1 MPPRSAE
8 EKARRRQLAS
18 EKKEAREA
26 KKRAEEEKKKKLQL
40 EVEHKLQS
48 LSLNTTESSVPCLI
62 LNVPEVTLGCIFSFL
77 PARELACVSLTCT
90 TFNYSIG
97 EIRISYVQ
105 QQLSKTKLC
114 ASRQEALNIL
124 KSSYGGGD
132 TRRVVT
138 RKQRKSD
145 GKDCDEFMGYARF
158 LEESINGYCKLAVRG
173 RDPIMLPSCINGRY
187 ASVSPEHS
195 LSRVGGDGYKSG
207 AGGSGAASWGVGRRG
222 QLGHGERI
230 DLGHPQRL
238 LGGLG
243 YGIRVVQV
251 SAGGG
256 LVRVAHSLFLTSSGR
271 VLSCGNGSYGQLGHG
286 YSQAKQLPD
295 YIRPKYIDA
304 FNGMKIICIS
314 AGEIHSAAVNSDG
327 DLFTFGDGFLGM
339 LGHGD
344 KRPQVSPKQVECG
357 GVEDE
362 CFSTVSCGCRHTLV
376 VTEDGEV
383 FSMGFGHFGVLGR
396 AFTPFEYDADTALEN
411 LGIGGLE
418 ADHGFQPL
426 PQNPVIGQAVAID
439 LEEDPV
445 LREAHEREELQAHL
459 ELIANMTLDDASTQ
473 CIPQIIDSLQGIEII
488 GVSAGHRHSI
498 FLEKEGAVYTCGSG
512 VTGALGHG
520 DNISHMYPMKI
531 MEFEHVGAKVMQI
544 SAGVD
549 LSMAVSTEG
558 RVYSWGKADGGR
570 LGLAKTRG
578 TVSIPRAIQ
587 VETKEGNHIKA
598 IDVECGYVHSLIVG
612 LDGTLYQCGGVGI
625 DGAEDGQQEE
635 VDELNLGKPVQI
647 KDFNIW
653 HRLPEPKAAVKQKER
668 WKKYG
673 KYELQGRSK
682 MMVNRDS

>member
-8 EKARRRQLAS
+8 EKARRRQLAA
-18 EKKEAREA
+18 ERKAAREA
-26 KKRAEEEKKKKLQL
+26 KKRAEEEQKQKLAEQKLQN
-40 EVEHKLQS
+40 
-48 LSLNTTESSVPCLI
+48 LSLNNNKSVGEPCVF

-97 EIRISYVQ
+97 ELRISYIQ
-105 QQLSKTKLC
+105 QQLSKTRLC
-114 ASRQEALNIL
+114 ASRQEALDIL
-124 KSSYGGGD
+124 KASYGGGD

-145 GKDCDEFMGYARF
+145 GRDCDEFMAYARF
-158 LEESINGYCKLAVRG
+158 VEEGINGHCKLAVGRG
-173 RDPIMLPSCINGRY
+173 GDPIILPSSMNGRY

-195 LSRVGGDGYKSG
+195 LVRVGGDGYKSG

-230 DLGHPQRL
+230 DYGRPQRL

-243 YGIRVVQV
+243 YGIRIVQV

-295 YIRPKYIDA
+295 YMRPKYIDA
-304 FNGMKIICIS
+304 FNGMKMVCVS

-344 KRPQVSPKQVECG
+344 KRPQVSPKQVEYE

-362 CFSTVSCGCRHTLV
+362 CFSTVSCGCRHTLA

-396 AFTPFEYDADTALEN
+396 AFTPFEYDADAALEN
-411 LGIGGLE
+411 LGIGDLE
-418 ADHGFQPL
+418 ADQGFQPL
-426 PQNPVIGQAVAID
+426 PQNPVIAQAAAPV
-439 LEEDPV
+439 EEDPV
-445 LREAHEREELQAHL
+445 LREEREREELQAHL

-473 CIPQIIDSLQGIEII
+473 CLPQIIDSLQGIDII

-498 FLEKEGAVYTCGSG
+498 FLEKQGGVYTCGSG

-520 DNISHMYPMKI
+520 DNISQMYPMKV
-531 MEFEHVGAKVMQI
+531 MEFDHCGTKIMQI

-549 LSMAVSTEG
+549 LSMAVSTDG
-558 RVYSWGKADGGR
+558 CVYSWGKADGGR
-570 LGLAKTRG
+570 LGLPKTRG
-578 TVSIPRAIQ
+578 IVNTPRVVQ
-587 VETKEGNHIKA
+587 VETKAGNQIKA
-598 IDVECGYVHSLIVG
+598 IDVECGYVHSLIIG
-612 LDGTLYQCGGVGI
+612 LDGTLHQCGGVGI

-635 VDELNLGKPVQI
+635 VDEMNLGKPVQI

-653 HRLPEPKAAVKQKER
+653 HRMPEPKAAVKQKER

-682 MMVNRDS
+682 MMANRE